1 MLLICAFIW
10 GTSFVAQG
18 TGMDHMGPFTFQ
30 SVRSFLGGAVLIPF
44 ILITKLIR
52 RKNGTYEKESKKK
65 RLRTLFVGVGCGSV
79 LCLASCLQ
87 QFGINAGTDSGK
99 AGFIT
104 AMYILIVPIFGLF
117 MKKRVRPVMWV
128 SIALG
133 IVGLYFLC
141 IHGAFTVMP
150 SDALIMLCSVVFAV
164 HIIMIDRFVPGLDGV
179 KVSCI

>member
-52 RKNGTYEKESKKK
+52 KKNGTYEKESKKK

-79 LCLASCLQ
+79 LCVASCLQ

-133 IVGLYFLC
+133 IVGLYL
-141 IHGAFTVMP
+141 
-150 SDALIMLCSVVFAV
+150 DRKSVV
-164 HIIMIDRFVPGLDGV
+164 
-179 KVSCI
+179 